1 MKWIKTFENFET
13 DTVNKD
19 LSKPS
24 DNLFGEI
31 QLGSQAAEEY
41 LQENPEEIENLKLAI
56 KTETEEI
63 QQRLIKFIKD
73 FDGKP
78 VEIAKIEKSEDV
90 ETIIKSLL
98 SQFECRQKL
107 EPILISGVKTINS
120 IFSGKGFLFS
130 IGVAVGLLSIAIST
144 MTTEISIENY
154 PIG

>member
-13 DTVNKD
+13 DRVNKD